1 MSVVLKKHI
10 IEEVAEKT
18 GYDEKI
24 IKNIFD
30 STIEF
35 FHDQIENNKDLLTFG
50 FRNLATFHANFRMM
64 QSFINRYDIVKH
76 RYKRLNELEATSRH
90 VDLPLAWVLFRN
102 HTAPKNKKE
111 FEEENGTKWYLP
123 RLSWTGHNYYYWLKR
138 VEEIHNEKCAK
149 YFK

>member
-1 MSVVLKKHI
+1 M
-10 IEEVAEKT
+10 
-18 GYDEKI
+18 
-24 IKNIFD
+24 
-30 STIEF
+30 IEF
-35 FHDQIENNKDLLTFG
+35 FHDQIENNRDLLTFG

-64 QSFINRYDIVKH
+64 QAFAGRYEIVKH
-76 RYKRLNELEATSRH
+76 RYKRLNDLEATSRH

-102 HTAPKNKKE
+102 HTSPKNKEE

-123 RLSWTGHNYYYWLKR
+123 RLSWTGYNYYYWLKR